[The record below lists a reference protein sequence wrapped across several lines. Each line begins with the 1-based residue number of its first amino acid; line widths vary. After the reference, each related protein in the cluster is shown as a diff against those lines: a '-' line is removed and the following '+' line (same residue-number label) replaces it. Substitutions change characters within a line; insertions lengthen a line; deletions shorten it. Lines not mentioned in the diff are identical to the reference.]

1 MFYFTRNTACVKWG
15 QSRIFRQQKPYCAM
29 AQNRATLSMKKP
41 YRLVI
46 AEDHTILREGLRAL
60 ISSDP
65 ELEIVSEAKDGR
77 DAVNCVEEFSP
88 DLVLMDLSMPRMHGL
103 EAIREIK
110 SRFPETKVLTLTV
123 HKTEEY
129 LYAALQAG
137 TDGYVLKDA
146 THGELSLAIK
156 NVLQGRQYLSP
167 SVSAK
172 VIKGYLGGTNNPL
185 ENSAWN
191 DKLTQREREVLK
203 LIAEGHKNKE
213 IAEVLFVSP
222 KTVEKHRYNLM
233 QKLKLRNTA
242 DITTYAIEKGLV
254 ER

>member
-1 MFYFTRNTACVKWG
+1 
-15 QSRIFRQQKPYCAM
+15 M
-29 AQNRATLSMKKP
+29 AQDRVNLSMKKP

-65 ELEIVSEAKDGR
+65 ELEIISEAKDGR
-77 DAVNCVEEFSP
+77 DAVSCVEKLSP

-110 SRFPETKVLTLTV
+110 NRFPKTKVLTLTV

-129 LYAALQAG
+129 VYAALQAG

-156 NVLQGRQYLSP
+156 NVLEGRQYLSP

-172 VIKGYLGGTNNPL
+172 VIEGYLGGTQNPL

-213 IAEVLFVSP
+213 IADVLFVSP

-233 QKLKLRNTA
+233 QKLKLRNAA